1 MESTTDSAPDTA
13 GRKPIPRVSTP
24 DPSTRS
30 ADGSGDRPLS
40 RALRVL
46 GPGLVTGAA
55 DDDPSGIATHSQSG
69 AAYGFQ
75 ILWTVIFTLPLMVAV
90 QEACMRIGAVTG
102 EGLAA
107 VVRRTYSRKV
117 LYPVVFL
124 VVAAN
129 SLNIGSDIGAM
140 AASAQLLVPSV
151 PLVALS
157 VGFAVVIVALE
168 VLISYRVY
176 IRVLKWLSLAL
187 FAYVVTAFFVNV
199 PWGEAL
205 LATVIPQVTFDGP
218 FLYLLVAVLGT
229 TISPYLFFWQTS
241 NVVEDEISEE
251 RKEDT
256 KVPLP
261 PRISKGYLRR
271 LRIDTVVGMLFAN
284 MIAWFIMLIG
294 AVVLN
299 RGGVTNIT
307 TAAEAAAALRPLVNG
322 FPNAGVLAEIIFAVG
337 VIGVGL
343 MSVPVLAGSSAY
355 AIAETFGWREGL
367 SRRFSQARGFYLT
380 IILGTLVGMSFNF
393 LGVDPIQALVAT
405 AVFNG
410 IVAVPLILVIALVS
424 SRKDVMGSYRS
435 GFWSKVGLWTTFV
448 VMAAAA
454 VALVL
459 SLL

>member
-1 MESTTDSAPDTA
+1 MNGHPA
-13 GRKPIPRVSTP
+13 TP
-24 DPSTRS
+24 DPSARPADRS
-30 ADGSGDRPLS
+30 LNRRLN

-46 GPGLVTGAA
+46 GPGLITGAA

-102 EGLAA
+102 QGLAA

-117 LYPVVFL
+117 LYPVVLL

-129 SLNIGSDIGAM
+129 TLNIGSDIGAM
-140 AASAQLLVPSV
+140 AASAQLLMPSV
-151 PLVALS
+151 PLLPLS
-157 VGFAVVIVALE
+157 LGFAVLIVVLE
-168 VLISYRVY
+168 IFVAYKVY

-187 FAYVVTAFFVNV
+187 FAYVITAFFVNV
-199 PWGEAL
+199 PWSEAL

-241 NVVEDEISEE
+241 NVVEDEIAEK
-251 RKEDT
+251 RKIDNDEPT
-256 KVPLP
+256 P

-299 RGGVTNIT
+299 TGGVTNIT
-307 TAAEAAAALRPLVNG
+307 TAAEAAEALRPLVNG
-322 FPNAGVLAEIIFAVG
+322 FPNAGLLAEIIFAVG

-367 SRRFSQARGFYLT
+367 SRRFSQARGFYIT
-380 IILGTLVGMSFNF
+380 IAVGTLVGMSFN
-393 LGVDPIQALVAT
+393 LIGIDPIQALVAT

-410 IVAVPLILVIALVS
+410 LVAVPLILVIALLS
-424 SRKDVMGSYRS
+424 SREDVMGKYRS
-435 GFWSKVGLWTTFV
+435 GFWSKAGLWTTFA

-459 SLL
+459 SLI

>member
-1 MESTTDSAPDTA
+1 
-13 GRKPIPRVSTP
+13 VSERPVTP

-30 ADGSGDRPLS
+30 ADGSGDRKLN

-46 GPGLVTGAA
+46 GPGLITGAA

-69 AAYGFQ
+69 ATYGFQ
-75 ILWTVIFTLPLMVAV
+75 ILWTVIFTLPLMIAV

-102 EGLAA
+102 QGLAA

-140 AASAQLLVPSV
+140 AASAQLLVPAV
-151 PLVALS
+151 PLMPLS
-157 VGFAVVIVALE
+157 LGFAIVIVALE
-168 VLISYRVY
+168 VLVSYRVY

-199 PWGEAL
+199 PWSEAL
-205 LATVIPQVTFDGP
+205 LATVTPQVRLDGP

-229 TISPYLFFWQTS
+229 TISPYMFFWQTS

-251 RKEDT
+251 RKVDT
-256 KVPLP
+256 DEPSP
-261 PRISKGYLRR
+261 PRISRGYLRR
-271 LRIDTVVGMLFAN
+271 LRIDTVVGMVFAN
-284 MIAWFIMLIG
+284 MIAWFIILIG

-322 FPNAGVLAEIIFAVG
+322 FPNAGLLAEIIFAIG

-367 SRRFSQARGFYLT
+367 SRRFNQARGFYIT
-380 IILGTLVGMSFNF
+380 IILGTVLGMSFNF
-393 LGVDPIQALVAT
+393 IGVDPIQALVAT

-410 IVAVPLILVIALVS
+410 LVAVPLILVIALVS

-435 GFWSKVGLWTTFV
+435 RFWSKAGLWITFA

-454 VALVL
+454 VALLVSIL
-459 SLL
+459 

>member
-1 MESTTDSAPDTA
+1 MKATVHPA
-13 GRKPIPRVSTP
+13 TP

-30 ADGSGDRPLS
+30 ADGSGDRKLN

-46 GPGLVTGAA
+46 GPGLITGAA

-69 AAYGFQ
+69 ATYGFQ
-75 ILWTVIFTLPLMVAV
+75 ILWTVIFTLPLMIAV

-102 EGLAA
+102 QGLAA

-117 LYPVVFL
+117 LYPVVLL

-151 PLVALS
+151 PLMPLS
-157 VGFAVVIVALE
+157 LGFAIVIVALE
-168 VLISYRVY
+168 VFISYRVY

-199 PWGEAL
+199 PWGDAL
-205 LATVIPQVTFDGP
+205 LATVTPQVRLDGP

-229 TISPYLFFWQTS
+229 TISPYMFFWQAS

-256 KVPLP
+256 DEPVP
-261 PRISKGYLRR
+261 PRISLGYLRR
-271 LRIDTVVGMLFAN
+271 LRIDTVVGMVFAN
-284 MIAWFIMLIG
+284 LIAWFIMLIG

-307 TAAEAAAALRPLVNG
+307 TAAQAAEALRPLVNG
-322 FPNAGVLAEIIFAVG
+322 FPNAGVLAEIIFAIG

-367 SRRFSQARGFYLT
+367 SRRFSQARGFYVT
-380 IILGTLVGMSFNF
+380 IILGTVLGMSFNF
-393 LGVDPIQALVAT
+393 LGIDPIQALVAT
-405 AVFNG
+405 AVVNG
-410 IVAVPLILVIALVS
+410 LVSVPLILVIALLS
-424 SRKDVMGSYRS
+424 SRSDVMGNYRS
-435 GFWSKVGLWTTFV
+435 RFWSKAGLWVTFV
-448 VMAAAA
+448 V
-454 VALVL
+454 
-459 SLL
+459 

>member
-1 MESTTDSAPDTA
+1 MSRPVPGVHPA
-13 GRKPIPRVSTP
+13 TP

-30 ADGSGDRPLS
+30 SDGSGARRLT

-46 GPGLVTGAA
+46 GPGLITGAA

-75 ILWTVIFTLPLMVAV
+75 ILWTVIFTLPLMIAV
-90 QEACMRIGAVTG
+90 QEACMRVGAVTG
-102 EGLAA
+102 QGLAA

-140 AASAQLLVPSV
+140 AASAQLLIPSV
-151 PLVALS
+151 PLLPLS
-157 VGFAVVIVALE
+157 IGFAIVIVALE
-168 VLISYRVY
+168 ILVSYRIY
-176 IRVLKWLSLAL
+176 IRVLKWLALAL

-205 LATVIPQVTFDGP
+205 LATVIPQIRFDGP

-229 TISPYLFFWQTS
+229 TISPYMFFWQTS
-241 NVVEDEISEE
+241 NVVEDEISEG
-251 RKEDT
+251 RKADT
-256 KVPLP
+256 DIPSI
-261 PRISKGYLRR
+261 PRISPGYLRR
-271 LRIDTVVGMLFAN
+271 LRIDTVIGMVFAN

-299 RGGVTNIT
+299 RGGVTDIT
-307 TAAEAAAALRPLVNG
+307 TAAQAAAALEPLVDT
-322 FPNAGVLAEIIFAVG
+322 FPNAGLLAEIIFAVG

-380 IILGTLVGMSFNF
+380 IVVGTLVGMSFNIF
-393 LGVDPIQALVAT
+393 GIDPIQALVAT

-410 IVAVPLILVIALVS
+410 LVAVPLILVIALVS
-424 SRKDVMGSYRS
+424 SRKDVMGEYRS
-435 GFWSKVGLWTTFV
+435 RFWSKAGLWTTFV

-459 SLL
+459 SLVG

>member
-1 MESTTDSAPDTA
+1 MDDETA
-13 GRKPIPRVSTP
+13 VPARPPATP
-24 DPSTRS
+24 DPSKRS
-30 ADGSGDRPLS
+30 ADGSDDRRLT

-46 GPGLVTGAA
+46 GPGLITGAA

-69 AAYGFQ
+69 ASYGFQ
-75 ILWTVIFTLPLMVAV
+75 ILWTVVVTLPLMIAV

-102 EGLAA
+102 QGLAA
-107 VVRRTYSRKV
+107 VVRRTYSRKI

-129 SLNIGSDIGAM
+129 TLNIGSDIGAM

-151 PLVALS
+151 PLVPLS
-157 VGFAVVIVALE
+157 LGFAIVIVALE
-168 VLISYRVY
+168 VLVSYRVY

-187 FAYVVTAFFVNV
+187 FAYVITAFFVNV
-199 PWGEAL
+199 PWSDAL
-205 LATVIPQVTFDGP
+205 LATIIPQVRFDGP

-229 TISPYLFFWQTS
+229 TISPYMFFWQTS

-251 RKEDT
+251 RKDDT
-256 KVPLP
+256 DDPAP
-261 PRISKGYLRR
+261 PRISARYLRR
-271 LRIDTVVGMLFAN
+271 LRIDTVVGMVFAN

-299 RGGVTNIT
+299 RGGVTDIT
-307 TAAEAAAALRPLVNG
+307 TAAEAAAALRPLVDG
-322 FPNAGVLAEIIFAVG
+322 FPHAGLLAEAIFAIG

-367 SRRFSQARGFYLT
+367 SRRFSQARGFYIT
-380 IILGTLVGMSFNF
+380 IMVGTLVGMSFN
-393 LGVDPIQALVAT
+393 LAGIDPIQALIAT

-410 IVAVPLILVIALVS
+410 LVAVPLILVIALVS
-424 SRKDVMGSYRS
+424 SRKDVMGDHRS
-435 GFWSKVGLWTTFV
+435 RFWSKAGLWATFV